1 MKKTVVTL
9 LLASTM
15 IAPLAEARRN
25 DKREKRQDA
34 RIAEGVK
41 SGELTKHEAKKLN
54 KKQKKIDAAQAKAS
68 ADGVVTP
75 EEKLKLEKM
84 QDRQSARIYKE
95 KHDAQTPEA
104 TPSTAAPAAP
114 ADGTAQ

>member
-25 DKREKRQDA
+25 DNREKRQEA
-34 RIAEGVK
+34 RIAGGVK

-54 KKQKKIDAAQAKAS
+54 KKQKKIDAAQEKAA
-68 ADGVVTP
+68 ADGTVTA
-75 EEKLKLEKM
+75 EEKAKLEKM

-95 KHDAQTPEA
+95 KHDAQKPEQ
-104 TPSTAAPAAP
+104 TGSESPAAP
-114 ADGTAQ
+114 AEGTAQ